1 MVKKNRFLLSTLM
14 GLGLM
19 SQCFTSPK
27 YWGYNFQQISE
38 GFNMSQMRTM
48 VLEYLPTKFWAIWGV
63 NVGKYSSTMEH
74 FNVFLLSTSNLPG
87 MVFMNVFVIF
97 RNIRRIFLDSKPTKT
112 NYFGDPGMENLTW
125 QI

>member
-1 MVKKNRFLLSTLM
+1 MLDITDITSVGLLEWLKNRFLLSTLT

-48 VLEYLPTKFWAIWGV
+48 VLEYFPTKFWAIWGV

-74 FNVFLLSTSNLPG
+74 FNVFYLVLVTY
-87 MVFMNVFVIF
+87 
-97 RNIRRIFLDSKPTKT
+97 RIWFS
-112 NYFGDPGMENLTW
+112 
-125 QI
+125 